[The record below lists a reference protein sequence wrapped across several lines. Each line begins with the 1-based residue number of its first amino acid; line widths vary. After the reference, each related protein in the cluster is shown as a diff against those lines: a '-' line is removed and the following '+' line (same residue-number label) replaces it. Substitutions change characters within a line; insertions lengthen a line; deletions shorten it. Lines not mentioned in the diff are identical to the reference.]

1 MRCHTCFLPSG
12 CPSHCTFLPY
22 LSFRYADVTF
32 RVYFDKPLSEDEV
45 HEVIAD
51 TDYDLS
57 HERIRETAMTAIDV
71 PEEKV

>member
-1 MRCHTCFLPSG
+1 MSQ
-12 CPSHCTFLPY
+12 TFL
-22 LSFRYADVTF
+22 YADVTV
-32 RVYFDKPLSEDEV
+32 RVYFDKPLSENEV

-57 HERIRETAMTAIDV
+57 HERIRDTAMTAIDV